1 LAPDSVSHT
10 MAQKKSVTLEDD
22 QRKEVVNELYGVLN
36 DMTRNAPTSPAE
48 GAGNEKLKTVIS
60 KILSMV
66 ETDEER
72 QMREQSSQSS
82 KGGLPNLNER
92 R

>member
-1 LAPDSVSHT
+1 
-10 MAQKKSVTLEDD
+10 
-22 QRKEVVNELYGVLN
+22 
-36 DMTRNAPTSPAE
+36 
-48 GAGNEKLKTVIS
+48 VIS